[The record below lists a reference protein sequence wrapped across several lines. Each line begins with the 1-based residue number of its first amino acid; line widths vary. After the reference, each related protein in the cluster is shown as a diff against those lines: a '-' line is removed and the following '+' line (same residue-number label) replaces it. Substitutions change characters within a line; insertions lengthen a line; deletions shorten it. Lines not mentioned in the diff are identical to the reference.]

1 MKPERIH
8 RLAVL
13 AEVADCGSISGAARR
28 LGLVKSSISH
38 HIAALEDEI
47 GAKLLDRAGRGV
59 RLTAVGEVLAA
70 HGKTIIKEA
79 NQALQAAKVA
89 EMPQGSLRISV
100 PAGIAD
106 PFILPMLASFLRRY
120 PGLSLEVVATDDM
133 VDLAAERIDVAF
145 RIGNIE
151 SGPFVA
157 RKLTEDRNI
166 FVASA
171 QYLAR
176 SHPIS
181 VPADLNRHEFIGLA
195 AFGKRQF
202 FQLEASD
209 GSRTEIEMHCRVTTT
224 HGFGILS
231 WAQAGVGLAR
241 MPLGLVKPNLEN
253 GSLVRVLPDYTAGT
267 FPLSAIYMPERFR
280 PANARR
286 LIDHAI
292 AHFKGQA
299 LHADNPSSMPPSVS
313 SRISKTAAS
322 QGGRS

>member
-1 MKPERIH
+1 MVQSNRTMKPERIH

-13 AEVADCGSISGAARR
+13 AEVAACGSISGAARR

-59 RLTAVGEVLAA
+59 RLTAVGEVLAG
-70 HGKTIIKEA
+70 HGKTIMKEA
-79 NQALQAAKVA
+79 NQALQAAKAA

-100 PAGIAD
+100 PTGVAD
-106 PFILPMLASFLRRY
+106 PLILPMLASFLQRH
-120 PGLSLEVVATDDM
+120 PGLSLDVVATDDM
-133 VDLAAERIDVAF
+133 VDLVAERIDVAF

-151 SGPFVA
+151 SGAFVA
-157 RKLTEDRNI
+157 RKLTEDSNI

-202 FQLEASD
+202 FQLEAPD

-224 HGFGILS
+224 NGFGILS

-241 MPLGLVKPNLEN
+241 MPLSLVKPYLAN
-253 GSLVRVLPDYTAGT
+253 GSLVRVLP
-267 FPLSAIYMPERFR
+267 
-280 PANARR
+280 N
-286 LIDHAI
+286 
-292 AHFKGQA
+292 
-299 LHADNPSSMPPSVS
+299 
-313 SRISKTAAS
+313 
-322 QGGRS
+322 